1 MFNESLW
8 RTYSGVYSESLKKHF
23 LLDVCSTFI
32 WYFMNYIYIYILVDN
47 VYFHTPLIWSCI
59 ICRHFRN
66 TCSENFKF
74 SSSHIWHPGWHLTYR
89 YYKESIVCRRAL
101 LVGLPV
107 FDVIDQITYLRLSI
121 IILEIFRGVTN
132 SWLKSCRTLM
142 WVECGYKFYWETPRT
157 IK

>member
-1 MFNESLW
+1 MKVCGGPIL
-8 RTYSGVYSESLKKHF
+8 VCILKVLKNIFYWMYAVHSF
-23 LLDVCSTFI
+23 GISWT
-32 WYFMNYIYIYILVDN
+32 IYIYIFAEN

-142 WVECGYKFYWETPRT
+142 WVECGYRFYWETPRT

>member
-1 MFNESLW
+1 MKVCGGPILVCVLKVLKNIFYW
-8 RTYSGVYSESLKKHF
+8 TYVVH
-23 LLDVCSTFI
+23 
-32 WYFMNYIYIYILVDN
+32 WYFMNYIYIYLCGKRVLSHTFDLVLYYLSAFQKYLFRKFQILVI
-47 VYFHTPLIWSCI
+47 T
-59 ICRHFRN
+59 
-66 TCSENFKF
+66 
-74 SSSHIWHPGWHLTYR
+74 HLTSGLTYPTYR

-142 WVECGYKFYWETPRT
+142 WVECGYRFYWETPRT
-157 IK
+157 IKYLYS

>member
-23 LLDVCSTFI
+23 LLDVCSTLVFHEL
-32 WYFMNYIYIYILVDN
+32 YIYIFVDN

-66 TCSENFKF
+66 TCSEKF
-74 SSSHIWHPGWHLTYR
+74 NQILVITHLTSGLTYSTYR

-107 FDVIDQITYLRLSI
+107 FDVIDQITMYLSQTKYNN
-121 IILEIFRGVTN
+121 FRN
-132 SWLKSCRTLM
+132 FQRSH
-142 WVECGYKFYWETPRT
+142 
-157 IK
+157 